1 MMATHLFIFF
11 SLSSSLLPPASAT
24 SSPGGHG
31 PCKDDGNI
39 ASICSHTDYVSLCI
53 NAAHTYGHA
62 YAVIDAASLLGM
74 HIHMASD
81 RTQTVKDLASHL
93 AAKPSN
99 SQSVKQALV
108 ICIKMYG
115 DALDDLV
122 KGSDAIKARDEGTAN
137 SMLSGVISYYS
148 TCDDAFTEIPAPNPL
163 CKQDGTLM
171 HIVSNA
177 LALAHLIFSKGP

>member
-1 MMATHLFIFF
+1 MATHLFIFF

-31 PCKDDGNI
+31 PCKDAGDI

-62 YAVIDAASLLGM
+62 YAVIDAASLFGM

-81 RTQTVKDLASHL
+81 RTKTVKDLASHL
-93 AAKPSN
+93 AAKPS
-99 SQSVKQALV
+99 SSKSVKQALV
-108 ICIKMYG
+108 ICIKMYD

-177 LALAHLIFSKGP
+177 LALAHLILSKGP